1 MVKVHGD
8 DKEKDFTCPKCN
20 KSFDGQHLLSK
31 HVKAGTCD
39 LPKNFECNI
48 CKPSKWFKLRS
59 SMVTHMKT
67 YHTGEI
73 RKLTCPKCN
82 KVFGNQKSLDQHDI
96 IHRGLAVLEKAKA
109 QTKRLNQRASA
120 AKVRPRSVGQKPSK
134 SAPAKLVPG
143 LSPKM
148 HGRSPRRGGKTC
160 KTSHQKGG
168 KPSSTN

>member
-31 HVKAGTCD
+31 HVKSGTCD

-59 SMVTHMKT
+59 SMLTHMKT

-73 RKLTCPKCN
+73 RKLTCPKYK
-82 KVFGNQKSLDQHDI
+82 KVFCSKKSLVQHDI

-109 QTKRLNQRASA
+109 QTKRFNQRTSA

-148 HGRSPRRGGKTC
+148 HGRSPRRGGKSC
-160 KTSHQKGG
+160 KPSCQKGR
-168 KPSSTN
+168 

>member
-1 MVKVHGD
+1 
-8 DKEKDFTCPKCN
+8 
-20 KSFDGQHLLSK
+20 
-31 HVKAGTCD
+31 
-39 LPKNFECNI
+39 
-48 CKPSKWFKLRS
+48 
-59 SMVTHMKT
+59 MVTHMKT

-73 RKLTCPKCN
+73 RKLTCLKCN

-143 LSPKM
+143 LSPKT
-148 HGRSPRRGGKTC
+148 HVAGPLGGVAKLVKPHIRRVVNPQVQTEMI
-160 KTSHQKGG
+160 
-168 KPSSTN
+168 